1 VRLPATLVATGDS
14 QRIEWAPVPGA
25 PVTYSVFL
33 SRDGGANW
41 EPVAS
46 LLEGTSIDWMVSGP
60 PTTNAMLLV
69 EARSP
74 EGILLQEK
82 SAVFT
87 IEFGAAS
94 AGDVKTQTAFLGASP
109 NPLTMG
115 ARLRYSL
122 AHPSDVDLC
131 LYDVQGRLVRR
142 FVSTRAAAGEHAL
155 IWDGAG
161 ADGRAVASGVYLY
174 VFRAAG
180 VEAKGRLMV
189 LR

>member
-1 VRLPATLVATGDS
+1 M
-14 QRIEWAPVPGA
+14 PGG
-25 PVTYSVFL
+25 PVTYNVFL
-33 SRDGGANW
+33 SRDGGVNW
-41 EPVAS
+41 EAVTS
-46 LLEGTSIDWMVSGP
+46 HQEGSSADWTVSGP

-69 EARSP
+69 EAWSP
-74 EGILLQEK
+74 EGVLGQEK
-82 SAVFT
+82 SAGFT
-87 IEFGAAS
+87 IEAGAAT
-94 AGDVKTQTAFLGASP
+94 AGEVKTPTAFLGASP

-122 AHPSDVDLC
+122 AHPSDVDLS

-142 FVSTRAAAGEHAL
+142 FVSERAAAGEHAV

-174 VFRAAG
+174 VFHGGG